1 MERAAAVGVA
11 LLLFLFVFLTYND
24 IRRLFGG

>member
-1 MERAAAVGVA
+1 MERIAAVGVA
-11 LLLFLFVFLTYND
+11 LLLGLFVFLTFND